1 MVIVNYGGIM
11 RYRIYTDGSYE
22 KEKDIG
28 GWSMVIADHHG
39 LKLKSGIKRGTTNNQ
54 MELVAVLKALEYAVR
69 KRLVNIEIVTDS
81 MYVLNGIQK
90 YAEVWKQNNWV
101 GLSGELI
108 KYRSEWEGILIMLGS
123 LKENNFTV
131 KFSKVKSHN
140 GNSLNELADA
150 KAREAIKAYKEK

>member
-1 MVIVNYGGIM
+1 M
-11 RYRIYTDGSYE
+11 RHRIYTDGSYE

-28 GWSMVIADHHG
+28 GWSMVIADHQG

-69 KRLVNIEIVTDS
+69 KHLADIEIITDS

-90 YAEVWKQNNWV
+90 YAEVWKQNNWI
-101 GLSGELI
+101 GLSGEQI
-108 KYRSEWEGILIMLGS
+108 KYRLEWEGILIMLDS

-140 GNSLNELADA
+140 GNSLNELADI

>member
-1 MVIVNYGGIM
+1 M
-11 RYRIYTDGSYE
+11 RHRIYTDGSYE

-28 GWSMVIADHHG
+28 GWSMVIADRQG

-69 KRLVNIEIVTDS
+69 KHLTDIEIITDS

-90 YAEVWKQNNWV
+90 YAEVWKQNNWI
-101 GLSGELI
+101 GLSGEQI
-108 KYRSEWEGILIMLGS
+108 KYRSEWEGILIMLDS

-140 GNSLNELADA
+140 GNSLNEFADA

>member
-1 MVIVNYGGIM
+1 
-11 RYRIYTDGSYE
+11 
-22 KEKDIG
+22 
-28 GWSMVIADHHG
+28 
-39 LKLKSGIKRGTTNNQ
+39 
-54 MELVAVLKALEYAVR
+54 
-69 KRLVNIEIVTDS
+69 

-90 YAEVWKQNNWV
+90 YAEVWKQNGWI
-101 GLSGELI
+101 GLSGEQI

-140 GNSLNELADA
+140 GNSLNELADV

>member
-1 MVIVNYGGIM
+1 M
-11 RYRIYTDGSYE
+11 RHRIYTDGSYE

-28 GWSMVIADHHG
+28 GWSMIIADHQG

-54 MELVAVLKALEYAVR
+54 MELIAVLKALEYAVR
-69 KRLVNIEIVTDS
+69 KHLADIEIITDS

-90 YAEVWKQNNWV
+90 YAEVWKQNNWI
-101 GLSGELI
+101 GLSGEQI
-108 KYRSEWEGILIMLGS
+108 KYRSEWEGILIMLDS

-140 GNSLNELADA
+140 GNSLNELADV

>member
-1 MVIVNYGGIM
+1 M
-11 RYRIYTDGSYE
+11 RHRIYTDGSYE

-28 GWSMVIADHHG
+28 GWSMVIADHQG

-69 KRLVNIEIVTDS
+69 KHLTDIEIITDS

-90 YAEVWKQNNWV
+90 YAEVWKQNNWI
-101 GLSGELI
+101 GLSGEQI
-108 KYRSEWEGILIMLGS
+108 KYRSEWEGILIMLDS

-140 GNSLNELADA
+140 GNSLNELADV